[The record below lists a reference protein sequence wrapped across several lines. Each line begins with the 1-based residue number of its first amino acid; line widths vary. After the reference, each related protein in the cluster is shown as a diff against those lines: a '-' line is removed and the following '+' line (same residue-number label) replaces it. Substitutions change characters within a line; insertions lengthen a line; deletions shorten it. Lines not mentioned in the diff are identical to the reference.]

1 MRPKASLSTTEAV
14 IGDWV
19 RCWQQA
25 FDTCPSLSKNG
36 ECRDP
41 VDFVRTQQNWLFEAI
56 RKTTLDIRALAGWK
70 LELRTMSAANSIPR
84 AKPWANQVGGKDELF
99 DLL

>member
-1 MRPKASLSTTEAV
+1 MEAV
-14 IGDWV
+14 VGDWV

-41 VDFVRTQQNWLFEAI
+41 VDFVHTQQNWLFEAI
-56 RKTTLDIRALAGWK
+56 RQTTLDIRALAGWK
-70 LELRTMSAANSIPR
+70 LELRTYVRRELDPESIP
-84 AKPWANQVGGKDELF
+84 VG
-99 DLL
+99 